1 MREVFDVMFKII
13 IGFIGLF
20 ILIATPIS
28 YLIIFM
34 ALIVGSYSV
43 GYGIL
48 EFIKDVKK

>member
-20 ILIATPIS
+20 ILIATPIY
-28 YLIIFM
+28 YLIIFI

-43 GYGIL
+43 GYGIC
-48 EFIKDVKK
+48 EFIKDIKK